1 MGFPIRTPA
10 GQRLLAPLRG
20 FSQLAASFV
29 AGRCQGILHARSS
42 AWSLIAPSARADAI
56 GFPRNRM
63 RSAVHG
69 YRMRAMNSYHARF
82 LASFRTAGA
91 RMAFLLLLRS

>member
-69 YRMRAMNSYHARF
+69 YRMRAMNSYHASLAVPFGLRF
-82 LASFRTAGA
+82 G